1 MIVYPLNGECGFSGR
16 WGNIT
21 NITTVTSFDP
31 LLLTIP
37 PTATH
42 YVRYTTGTTAQLVQG
57 ETITGGTS
65 TATAVVVGVAVEGG
79 TIGATTQHGIVF
91 MQIPKVATPTAA
103 GETWT
108 GNKASGTIVTVQ
120 APMFLKVYSAPVAA
134 LITCEVAN
142 AAFTMDGTSPT
153 LTAGTSDGHTITSGQ
168 SYVVAG
174 FNNIKNFKIINAA
187 NANGTVI
194 KYSLFYE

>member
-21 NITTVTSFDP
+21 NITTITQFDP

-37 PTATH
+37 QTATH
-42 YVRYTTGTTAQLVQG
+42 YVKFTAGTTAQLVQG

-79 TIGATTQHGIVF
+79 TIGATTQYGILF
-91 MQIPKVATPTAA
+91 MQIPKGTPTAA

-108 GNKASGTIVTVQ
+108 GSKASGTVVTVQ
-120 APMFLKVYSAPVAA
+120 APMPIRTYSAPVAA
-134 LITCEVAN
+134 LITCEVAS
-142 AAFTMDGTSPT
+142 AAFTLDGTSPT

-187 NANGTVI
+187 AANGTVI